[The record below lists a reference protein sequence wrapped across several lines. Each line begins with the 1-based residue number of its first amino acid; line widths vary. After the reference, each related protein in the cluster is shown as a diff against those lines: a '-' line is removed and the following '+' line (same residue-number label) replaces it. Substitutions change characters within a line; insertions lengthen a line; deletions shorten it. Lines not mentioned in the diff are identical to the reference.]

1 LESENMSEQRD
12 QVRAGIRKAE
22 VFYVAKRPIEAEV
35 TYVSKRRTEGRNLE
49 LIPLASRTVNRHEI
63 QEVVFV
69 DQDAIGPGS
78 TVRDAAYLGF
88 IEILRGNK
96 LQTGDDLFIE
106 GRYVGTVAG
115 FDLSH
120 YPNHFNIVVR
130 TLERRSGAELGIRLG
145 DHVRFVPSL
154 GR

>member
-1 LESENMSEQRD
+1 MSEQRD
-12 QVRAGIRKAE
+12 MVRAGIKRAE

-35 TYVSKRRTEGRNLE
+35 TYVSRLKAEGRNLE
-49 LIPLASRTVNRHEI
+49 LIPAASRTVNRHEI
-63 QEVVFV
+63 QEVVFA
-69 DQDAIGPGS
+69 DQDDIGPGS

-106 GRYVGTVAG
+106 GRYAGTVAG

-120 YPNHFNIVVR
+120 FPNHFNIVVR
-130 TLERRSGAELGIRLG
+130 TLERRSGAELGVRLG
-145 DHVRFVPSL
+145 DHIRFTPSL
-154 GR
+154 GQ